1 MPLIIKILYGSA
13 TGNAQDFAEQIW
25 QNLYSK
31 NISTQCLAMDDYSI
45 NLLPNEELIIF
56 IVSTS
61 GNGDVPTNMRKS
73 WTFLLSK
80 KLLEGKYL
88 DKLKFALLGLGD
100 SSYTKYN
107 FAAKKLYRRLIQ
119 LGAKPLSDL
128 ALADDQDAFGIDGV
142 FEKWFFELLENNKEY
157 FVSQPS
163 TSTSPKFHFDILLND
178 EFSNNNNNY
187 YPLTIIKNERVT
199 NEQHFQETR
208 LISLFIGEDVKEN
221 FRYSPGD
228 VLMVLPENLINSIE
242 MAKNVLTKCKNLWDL
257 PMSICR
263 SSSNVPISPQF
274 LRLFSSQN
282 LTLNALFQY
291 YFDLQ
296 YIPKRSFIKKF
307 ASIAEDELEK
317 ERLLELCSPEGIDD
331 YYEYCI
337 YSKRSICEFLRDF
350 PQTSALLTIGH
361 FLDFF
366 PIIRARAF
374 SIASSPSGHLNEI
387 QILVAKVKYNIRRI
401 KTPRLGLCSNFLCST
416 NPGHQIYARISP
428 GIFKYDKEQVTPYI
442 LIGPGTGV
450 APFRSMIVENEF
462 RECPIILFFGCRNE
476 KMDFYFKEE
485 WSKYKNLQLFTAFSR
500 DQEEKIYVQH
510 KISENSKEMWNLI
523 NCGGAKIFIAGSAG
537 DMPKQVINSF
547 KQVFIQEGRM
557 SVEEAD
563 KFVELMEKKKLIQ
576 YETWS

>member
-1 MPLIIKILYGSA
+1 M
-13 TGNAQDFAEQIW
+13 E
-25 QNLYSK
+25 
-31 NISTQCLAMDDYSI
+31 
-45 NLLPNEELIIF
+45 
-56 IVSTS
+56 
-61 GNGDVPTNMRKS
+61 
-73 WTFLLSK
+73 
-80 KLLEGKYL
+80 YL
-88 DKLKFALLGLGD
+88 
-100 SSYTKYN
+100 
-107 FAAKKLYRRLIQ
+107 
-119 LGAKPLSDL
+119 
-128 ALADDQDAFGIDGV
+128 
-142 FEKWFFELLENNKEY
+142 
-157 FVSQPS
+157 
-163 TSTSPKFHFDILLND
+163 
-178 EFSNNNNNY
+178 
-187 YPLTIIKNERVT
+187 
-199 NEQHFQETR
+199 
-208 LISLFIGEDVKEN
+208 
-221 FRYSPGD
+221 FRYNPGD
-228 VLMVLPENLINSIE
+228 VLMVLPENLINSLE
-242 MAKNVLTKCKNLWDL
+242 MAKNVLIKCKNLWDL

-274 LRLFSSQN
+274 HWLWRNGSQCFVCLLGVGFCGVRVVASQS
-282 LTLNALFQY
+282 LTLSALFQY

-296 YIPKRSFIKKF
+296 CIPKRSFIKKF

-366 PIIRARAF
+366 PIIRSRAF

-401 KTPRLGLCSNFLCST
+401 KTPRFGLCSNFLCST
-416 NPGHQIYARISP
+416 NPGHQVYARISP

-462 RECPIILFFGCRNE
+462 NRKCPITLFFGCRNE
-476 KMDFYFKEE
+476 AMDFYFKDE
-485 WSKYKNLQLFTAFSR
+485 WSNYKNLNLFTAFSR

-510 KISENSKEMWNLI
+510 KISENPKELWNLI

-547 KQVFIQEGRM
+547 KQVFIQEGKM
-557 SVEEAD
+557 SAEEAD